1 MDHGYPRGYG
11 RMVPSA
17 RIAYIVAKNK
27 ARKHERR
34 ARLIE
39 MLGGKCV
46 RCGVTKRLEFDHVDS
61 KTKQFVVCS
70 DLSRP
75 WDELVEEALRCQL
88 LCRPC
93 HKEKGAEDRPEPPHG
108 LYRYTDYGC
117 RCDVCR
123 AANAAK
129 SARRRARRRVN
140 GDFEPDRG
148 PKVGIVSGSGPNVGS
163 SS

>member
-1 MDHGYPRGYG
+1 
-11 RMVPSA
+11 MVPSA

-46 RCGVTKRLEFDHVDS
+46 RCGVTKRLEFDHVDP

-93 HKEKGAEDRPEPPHG
+93 HKEKGCRLPRSWDHSEGFSATSMGPP
-108 LYRYTDYGC
+108 GC
-117 RCDVCR
+117 Q
-123 AANAAK
+123 
-129 SARRRARRRVN
+129 
-140 GDFEPDRG
+140 
-148 PKVGIVSGSGPNVGS
+148 
-163 SS
+163 